1 LTGALTG
8 DTMPRH
14 VMSNVETASPGV
26 LTRPLARLVYAWLST
41 AVIDGLFAS
50 LLSVFAYHST
60 ATRLWQGVAATLLG
74 PRALQGGARTAA
86 VGILMHVGVAF
97 GWSVVLLVLLM
108 RAPRLRAVLASR
120 YGPLKT
126 AAFFGPFV
134 WMVMSLGV
142 IPLLV
147 GRPPAITGRWVIQL
161 LAHIP
166 FVALPMATAIK
177 RTDPRLHVAEPRS
190 SDQRTEIL

>member
-1 LTGALTG
+1 VTSRVEPAA
-8 DTMPRH
+8 PR
-14 VMSNVETASPGV
+14 V
-26 LTRPLARLVYAWLST
+26 LTRPLHRLVNAWLST
-41 AVIDGLFAS
+41 AIVDGVCAT

-74 PRALQGGARTAA
+74 PGALQGGTATTA
-86 VGILMHVGVAF
+86 VGLLMHCGVAF
-97 GWSVVLLVLLM
+97 GWSAVLLALVM
-108 RAPRLRAVLASR
+108 RSARVRAILGSR

-126 AAFFGPFV
+126 AALFGPFV
-134 WMVMSLGV
+134 WMVMSLAI

-147 GRPPAITGRWVIQL
+147 GRPPAITVRWAIQL

-177 RTDPRLHVAEPRS
+177 RTDPPVRFAESRL
-190 SDQRTEIL
+190 RTPAPESI